1 MIGGKQR
8 TIGSRAEVWHGT
20 AKKTSGGLTKSHLMQ
35 NKNGRIVSRKKHH
48 TAKKDN
54 RLVKAGYGTKKGH
67 FGYVMKD
74 GKTSR
79 KRGKKGH
86 KGGMNHNGS
95 NGVGSNSAGLSQSQ
109 KMMIHHNKSQS
120 AGGMGNRNMTP
131 NSGLSQGQK
140 MMMHKNNSTGNS
152 NMGSRVNMQKGG
164 RKGKRSKKSRKQ
176 RGGMYSLNPSS
187 YSGQGEGLHDT
198 SLGVQFAAGNAG

>member
-1 MIGGKQR
+1 MIGGTQR
-8 TIGSRAEVWHGT
+8 TVGSRAEVWHGT
-20 AKKTSGGLTKSHLMQ
+20 AKKTSGGLTKSQLMQ
-35 NKNGRIVSRKKHH
+35 NKNGRIVSRKKHN

-54 RLVKAGYGTKKGH
+54 RLVKAGYGTRKGH

-86 KGGMNHNGS
+86 RGGMNHNGS
-95 NGVGSNSAGLSQSQ
+95 NGVGSNSHAYG
-109 KMMIHHNKSQS
+109 NSQS
-120 AGGMGNRNMTP
+120 AGAMNGNDVRNH
-131 NSGLSQGQK
+131 SGSSQPHR
-140 MMMHKNNSTGNS
+140 MMMHHNNSSGHHSRGNS
-152 NMGSRVNMQKGG
+152 HMGSRGMQRGG
-164 RKGKRSKKSRKQ
+164 RKKQ

-187 YSGQGEGLHDT
+187 YSGKGQGLNES